1 MLTASSIHRPPSP
14 LVTGDFAE
22 RRRMDFLVL
31 SSPWSGAP
39 GAPGNFSMLPPPL
52 KCQGHEGPNQL
63 LPLACHHVTHVILP
77 RVLSHHWEQGKAH
90 VYCPKAQATSEDP
103 YLSKDPSF
111 LGKREGTLIPP
122 SLPQETIRPSS
133 LELPFPGWQQC
144 TRTAS
149 PSPVAHTLLDC
160 GGRVWAVK
168 SRQTF
173 QNERKVVKRSQQGL
187 YKMSRRANQIEEGE
201 KSHLR

>member
-1 MLTASSIHRPPSP
+1 M
-14 LVTGDFAE
+14 
-22 RRRMDFLVL
+22 
-31 SSPWSGAP
+31 
-39 GAPGNFSMLPPPL
+39 
-52 KCQGHEGPNQL
+52 
-63 LPLACHHVTHVILP
+63 ILP
-77 RVLSHHWEQGKAH
+77 GVLAHHWEQGKAH
-90 VYCPKAQATSEDP
+90 VYCPKAKATSEGP

-111 LGKREGTLIPP
+111 LGKREGMLIPP

-133 LELPFPGWQQC
+133 LELSFPGWQQW
-144 TRTAS
+144 TWTAS

-160 GGRVWAVK
+160 GGRVWAGK

-173 QNERKVVKRSQQGL
+173 QKEGKVVKRSQQGL